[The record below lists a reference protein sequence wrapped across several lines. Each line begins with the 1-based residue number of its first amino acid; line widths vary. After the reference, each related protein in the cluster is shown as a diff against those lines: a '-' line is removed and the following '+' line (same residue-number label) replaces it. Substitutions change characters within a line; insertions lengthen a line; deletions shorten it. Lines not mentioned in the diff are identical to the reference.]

1 MTGIAARR
9 TSGALLFFVAFVSTL
24 PVLLLLLRTVAA
36 VWRFPDLLPSAV
48 QGSAPGDDARSAA
61 FGSFVQVLLS
71 PDLVQAMMASLGLA
85 AATGIISTVLGFLA
99 GRTLVNARA
108 GVRRVAT
115 GVAFFP
121 VIAPPIALGVGV
133 QVLAI
138 RAHLAGQ
145 FTGVLLAHVIP
156 AAGYLTLFFLG
167 VLSAYD
173 RSMEDEARTLGASG
187 WQAFVRVTVPALRAR
202 WGEAL
207 VLGALVSW
215 GQLALTLLIG
225 GGVVRTLP
233 VALLSFVRT
242 GDDRLAAAAAILL
255 TAPPIIAFALLQRAT
270 RYTGAAA

>member
-1 MTGIAARR
+1 MKPTAVRR
-9 TSGALLFFVAFVSTL
+9 TSGVLLFVVALLSTL
-24 PVLLLLLRTVAA
+24 PVLLLILRAVAA
-36 VWRFPDLLPSAV
+36 VWRFPDVLPSAV
-48 QGSAPGDDARSAA
+48 PGTSPADGMQSPA
-61 FGSFVQVLLS
+61 FGSILHVLS
-71 PDLVQAMMASLGLA
+71 APELVQAMLTSLGLA
-85 AATGIISTVLGFLA
+85 VATGLISTVLGFLA
-99 GRTLVNARA
+99 GRTLVSART
-108 GVRRVAT
+108 GVRRIVT
-115 GVAFFP
+115 GLAFFP

-138 RAHLAGQ
+138 RAQLAGE

-173 RSMEDEARTLGASG
+173 RSMEEEARTLGASA
-187 WQAFVRVTVPALRAR
+187 WQTFVRVTVPALRAR

-233 VALLSFVRT
+233 VALLSFVRA

-255 TAPPIIAFALLQRAT
+255 TVPPLVAFVLLQRAT
-270 RYTGAAA
+270 RFTGATA

>member
-1 MTGIAARR
+1 MTGVQLQRSSR
-9 TSGALLFFVAFVSTL
+9 LLLFCVALVSTL
-24 PVLLLLLRTVAA
+24 PVLLLVLRATAA

-48 QGSAPGDDARSAA
+48 EQGTLPIGAPRSN
-61 FGSFVQVLLS
+61 FGSFMHVLAA
-71 PDLVQAMMASLGLA
+71 PDLMRAMLASLGLA
-85 AATGIISTVLGFLA
+85 VATGCISTVLGFLA
-99 GRTLVNARA
+99 GRTLVGARTS
-108 GVRRVAT
+108 VRRIAT

-138 RAHLAGQ
+138 RAQLAGH
-145 FTGVLLAHVIP
+145 FSGVLLAHVIP

-173 RSMEDEARTLGASG
+173 RSMEDEARTLGATA
-187 WQAFVRVTVPALRAR
+187 WQAFTRVTVPTLRAR

-215 GQLALTLLIG
+215 GQLALTLLVG

-233 VALLSFVRT
+233 VALLSFVRA
-242 GDDRLAAAAAILL
+242 GDDRLAAAAALLL
-255 TAPPIIAFALLQRAT
+255 TAPPLVAFALLQRAT
-270 RYTGAAA
+270 RYTGAGA

>member
-1 MTGIAARR
+1 MTTFATKR
-9 TSGALLFFVAFVSTL
+9 TSGTLLFFVALVSTV
-24 PVLLLLLRTVAA
+24 PVLLLVLRAAAA

-48 QGSAPGDDARSAA
+48 GASATPSGVQSST
-61 FGSFVQVLLS
+61 FGSFVHVLSS
-71 PDLVQAMMASLGLA
+71 PELVHAMLASLGLA
-85 AATGIISTVLGFLA
+85 VATGVVGTILGFLA
-99 GRTLVNARA
+99 GRTLVGART
-108 GVRRVAT
+108 GVRRIAT

-138 RAHLAGQ
+138 RAQLAGE

-173 RSMEDEARTLGASG
+173 RSMEDEARTLGATA
-187 WQAFVRVTVPALRAR
+187 WQTFVRVTVPALRAR

-233 VALLSFVRT
+233 VALLSFVRA

-255 TAPPIIAFALLQRAT
+255 TAPPLLAFALLQRAT
-270 RYTGAAA
+270 RVTGASA